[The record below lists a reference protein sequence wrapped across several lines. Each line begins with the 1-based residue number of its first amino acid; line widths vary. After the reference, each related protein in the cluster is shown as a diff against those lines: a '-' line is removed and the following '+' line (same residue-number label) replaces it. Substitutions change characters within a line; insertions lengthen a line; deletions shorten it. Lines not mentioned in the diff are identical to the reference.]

1 MDRIWKM
8 SLMIVGIIILDQV
21 TKGAVQQSIPL
32 GGHIPVISGFFNI
45 SHVHNPGAAFGMG
58 AQGGDTVRLIFFKII
73 PVFACFWLLYL
84 IWSERNK
91 SLLLCTAYSL
101 VFAGAVGNLIDR
113 ITLDYVVDFL
123 DFYIGT
129 SHFPSFNVADSSIS
143 IAAGL
148 LIIDFFMNLKK
159 GDNQNDKENHAPDRE
174 VEKQS

>member
-21 TKGAVQQSIPL
+21 TKGAVQQNIPL
-32 GGHIPVISGFFNI
+32 GGQIPVIPGLFNF

-58 AQGGDTVRLIFFKII
+58 AYGHDTMRLVMFKIV
-73 PVFACFWLLYL
+73 PVFACFWLIYL
-84 IWSERNK
+84 IWKERHK

-113 ITLDYVVDFL
+113 ISLDYVVDFL
-123 DFYIGT
+123 DFYIGDK
-129 SHFPSFNVADSSIS
+129 HFPSFNIADSSIS

-148 LIIDFFMNLKK
+148 LILDFILSFKK
-159 GDNQNDKENHAPDRE
+159 AGYPHEDEGQGADQKTENQ
-174 VEKQS
+174 S

>member
-21 TKGAVQQSIPL
+21 TKGVVQHNIPY
-32 GGHIPVISGFFNI
+32 GGHITVIPGFFNF

-58 AQGGDTVRLIFFKII
+58 AYGGDGVRLVFFKII
-73 PVFACFWLLYL
+73 PVLACIWLMVL
-84 IWSERNK
+84 IWKERAR

-101 VFAGAVGNLIDR
+101 VLAGAVGNLIDR

-123 DFYIGT
+123 DFYIGR
-129 SHFPSFNVADSSIS
+129 SHFPSFNVADSAIS

-148 LIIDFFMNLKK
+148 LIIDFIQGFRKVGSEKDSDVAN
-159 GDNQNDKENHAPDRE
+159 GQESKE
-174 VEKQS
+174 S